1 MTPNDAISTGL
12 IFYDFTLDNSE
23 SAGVTSDDVAQ
34 ELDWYMDWS
43 VNDNVII
50 SFVAAI
56 AEPGNAVEQ
65 SSGRTDTF
73 YYGMIFAAY
82 SF

>member
-1 MTPNDAISTGL
+1 
-12 IFYDFTLDNSE
+12 
-23 SAGVTSDDVAQ
+23 VTSSDIGT

-43 VNDNVII
+43 VTSNLIL

-56 AEPGNAVEQ
+56 GEPGNAIEQ
-65 SSGRTDTF
+65 SNGRTDTF
-73 YYGMIFAAY
+73 TYGMIFAAY